1 MNEIYFQQAKEIIQ
15 QTHMSFSKLM
25 VKSAVW
31 DRQKRALGYLCP
43 EPMLKLHMC
52 THRTVI

>member
-15 QTHMSFSKLM
+15 QNSKLM

-43 EPMLKLHMC
+43 ELILKLRMYLC
-52 THRTVI
+52 VLIVL